1 MSQKEKKGK
10 KKNLLSENEG
20 KEGGGGQR
28 MNKGVI

>member
-20 KEGGGGQR
+20 KEGGGGAK
-28 MNKGVI
+28 NE